1 MKEIQDLSDREVDV
15 SWGLAQKLLEEVRK
29 HVTPSKE
36 TAKTFIKIDATLADV
51 SKRMVQNGERIT
63 AVEFALKASTESE
76 KKNEVSIAELSKIM
90 KELFKEIRDVQLN
103 LLNELRGDAKEANE
117 ERTKLRVKN
126 AWLMGGAV
134 SVGAT
139 IGVLS
144 VLGSFL

>member
-36 TAKTFIKIDATLADV
+36 TAKTFIKIDATLEDV
-51 SKRMVQNGERIT
+51 GKRMVQNGERIT
-63 AVEFALKASTESE
+63 AVEFALKANTESE

-117 ERTKLRVKN
+117 ERTKLGVKN

>member
-1 MKEIQDLSDREVDV
+1 MKEIQDLSDDEVDI

-29 HVTPSKE
+29 HETPSKE
-36 TAKTFIKIDATLADV
+36 TAKTFIKINATLEDV

-63 AVEFALKASTESE
+63 AVEFALKANTESE